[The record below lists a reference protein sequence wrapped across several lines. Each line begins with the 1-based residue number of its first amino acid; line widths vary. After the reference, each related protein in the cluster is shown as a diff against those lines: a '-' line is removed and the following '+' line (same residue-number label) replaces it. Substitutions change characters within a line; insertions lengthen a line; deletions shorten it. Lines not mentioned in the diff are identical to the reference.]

1 MPDMSKEIGKI
12 FAVERG
18 AEPIDPALC
27 YRIVFAVT
35 KPAPEGGAPHHD
47 LVRLARMMTLLEQAE
62 LKVEAGEIVAI
73 VSGPATAIVRH
84 GDAAN
89 GRLIDA
95 LIARGAT
102 IAVCGQALHHQGVD
116 RAEVAPDVR
125 IDVSAL
131 STLANLQLRGWALIP
146 G

>member
-1 MPDMSKEIGKI
+1 MSKEFGRI

-18 AEPIDPALC
+18 AEPIDPALR
-27 YRIVFAVT
+27 YRMVLAVT

-62 LKVEAGEIVAI
+62 LNVEAGDIVAI
-73 VSGPATAIVRH
+73 VSGPATPVVLG
-84 GDAAN
+84 GDTAN
-89 GRLIDA
+89 RPLIDE
-95 LIARGAT
+95 LTARGAT
-102 IAVCGQALHHQGVD
+102 IAVCGQALHHQGID
-116 RAEVAPDVR
+116 YADVAPCVR

-131 STLANLQLRGWALIP
+131 TTLANLQLRGWALIP